1 MNADL
6 TEEEMRR
13 ALFGTAKPEDVPAPG
28 VPEPVTEV
36 VFTKPVAAP
45 VAKKKVTK
53 ALYPLHEPH
62 IPKRIADNGCCA
74 PDFHQPARAKT
85 GVWFTTAVP
94 GGASPERNSRRVNL
108 AAL

>member
-85 GVWFTTAVP
+85 LLVRGLVHD
-94 GGASPERNSRRVNL
+94 SRTRRGKPR
-108 AAL
+108 AE